1 MAKKRRKLSK
11 ELEADIAQAAKKVE
25 LITAQINDIQEEDIQ
40 TEYRIAFD
48 PIRNSYLLL
57 ATLYKTEGL
66 TNQTE
71 ELNKAYKSLLIKF
84 EEEYEI

>member
-11 ELEADIAQAAKKVE
+11 ELESDIAQAAKKVE
-25 LITAQINDIQEEDIQ
+25 LITAQINDIHEEDIQ
-40 TEYRIAFD
+40 NEYRLAFD

-57 ATLYKTEGL
+57 ATLYKTEGI

-71 ELNKAYKSLLIKF
+71 ELNKTYKSLLSKF
-84 EEEYEI
+84 QDEYEI

>member
-11 ELEADIAQAAKKVE
+11 ELESDIAQAAKKVE
-25 LITAQINDIQEEDIQ
+25 LITAQINDIHEEDIQ
-40 TEYRIAFD
+40 NEYRIAFD
-48 PIRNSYLLL
+48 PVRNSYLLL
-57 ATLYKTEGL
+57 ATLYKAEGT

-71 ELNKAYKSLLIKF
+71 ELNKSYKSLLIKF

>member
-11 ELEADIAQAAKKVE
+11 ELESDIAKAAKQVE
-25 LITAQINDIQEEDIQ
+25 LITAQINDIYEEDIQ
-40 TEYRIAFD
+40 NEYRLAFD
-48 PIRNSYLLL
+48 PIKNSYLLL
-57 ATLYKTEGL
+57 ATLYKTEGI

-71 ELNKAYKSLLIKF
+71 ELNKTYKSLLIKF

>member
-11 ELEADIAQAAKKVE
+11 ELESDIAQAAKQVE
-25 LITAQINDIQEEDIQ
+25 LITAQINDINEEDIQ
-40 TEYRIAFD
+40 NEYRLAFD

-57 ATLYKTEGL
+57 ATLYKTEGT

-71 ELNKAYKSLLIKF
+71 ELNKTYKSLLIKF